1 MTQIRKKIGRQRLI
15 PLLLR
20 NNRSIHV
27 DLRVKLITL
36 CSSISHIHKILE
48 LKPFPGKV
56 VLSPV
61 LSRIRYIQLIFKIEV
76 VRYLA
81 AVHLYYNSK
90 MNVTITYEV
99 TLLNNNKVKGNI
111 NTRIGEPIDDLK
123 FKIL

>member
-36 CSSISHIHKILE
+36 RRSISHIHKILE
-48 LKPFPGKV
+48 LKPLSRKV

-111 NTRIGEPIDDLK
+111 HTRIGEPIDDLK